1 MKDTIAVVSVPTF
14 DVQVD
19 IGDNFFN
26 PAVVQINIG
35 QTIRWMNNGT
45 VDHTSTSADGLWD
58 SGTLG
63 PSQFFDFTFMSE
75 GVHDYACSFHPEML
89 GTVIVG
95 RPDSVA
101 ADIQIV
107 DFAFVPA
114 DIEVT
119 VGQYVRW
126 INMGAVAHTSTS
138 LDGVWDSGNMDP
150 GDVFTLHADSIGTF
164 DYHCSYHPQDMTGV
178 LRVAPPID
186 MMVDIQDF
194 FFQPAVIQIDP
205 GQTVRWHNMGTRVHT
220 TTSDD
225 GFWDSHS
232 LAPGEHFDFTFANEG
247 VYDCHCEMH
256 PLIMHG
262 TVIVGRPDSVAADIE
277 IGDNF
282 FQPQQVSALI
292 GQNVRWINFGS
303 MAHTTT
309 DTSQDYWDS
318 GNLDPGNVFILHAGM
333 VGQFHYIC
341 TIHAGMAGVLVVQD
355 TAAGNCF
362 YIPGDI
368 NENGQANGVDVGYG
382 VNYFKGFGDAPPVS
396 CPDCPSAG
404 QQLYGA
410 GDVNGNC
417 QFNGV
422 DISYFVNYLKGVGPA
437 LSYCI
442 SCPPAARQSR

>member
-1 MKDTIAVVSVPTF
+1 
-14 DVQVD
+14 
-19 IGDNFFN
+19 
-26 PAVVQINIG
+26 
-35 QTIRWMNNGT
+35 
-45 VDHTSTSADGLWD
+45 
-58 SGTLG
+58 
-63 PSQFFDFTFMSE
+63 
-75 GVHDYACSFHPEML
+75 
-89 GTVIVG
+89 
-95 RPDSVA
+95 
-101 ADIQIV
+101 
-107 DFAFVPA
+107 
-114 DIEVT
+114 
-119 VGQYVRW
+119 
-126 INMGAVAHTSTS
+126 
-138 LDGVWDSGNMDP
+138 
-150 GDVFTLHADSIGTF
+150 
-164 DYHCSYHPQDMTGV
+164 
-178 LRVAPPID
+178 
-186 MMVDIQDF
+186 
-194 FFQPAVIQIDP
+194 
-205 GQTVRWHNMGTRVHT
+205 
-220 TTSDD
+220 
-225 GFWDSHS
+225 
-232 LAPGEHFDFTFANEG
+232 
-247 VYDCHCEMH
+247 
-256 PLIMHG
+256 MHG